1 MKLVVKDSVHQ
12 NDALVSKLYIND
24 EFACYVLEDW
34 PEGVDHRVPRGG
46 PYKMVFR
53 NEGTVN
59 AIYSQ
64 DKDFKSFHKGML
76 HILVPGRLYILIH
89 CGNSPEDTLGCLLVG
104 SSNNEFGKVEQSRVA
119 YARVYPKIADALSKG
134 EEVTIY
140 YDNKIK
146 I

>member
-34 PEGVDHRVPRGG
+34 AEGIDHRVARGG
-46 PYKMVFR
+46 PYKVVFR
-53 NEGTVN
+53 TEGTMN
-59 AIYSQ
+59 AIYSA
-64 DKDFKSFHKGML
+64 KYPSFHKGML
-76 HILVPGRLYILIH
+76 HILVPGRLWILIH
-89 CGNSPEDTLGCLLVG
+89 GGNSPADTEGCLLTG
-104 SSNNEFGKVEQSRVA
+104 TTNNEFGKVEQSQLA
-119 YARVYPKIADALSKG
+119 YQRVYPKIADALTKG